1 MRHVNIQN
9 FCLLGLT
16 MASAGVSAQEV
27 GNPRDMNLQQ
37 QTFRMPDTASARVYL
52 ENGLNA
58 FIIEDRRAPVVSFT
72 MFVRGGTSDDRVEGA
87 AEMLALMLATRGPC
101 WMAPGRFR
109 ETIDEMGAE
118 FVVTMDSEFT
128 EVNLNVAAED
138 ARRALRIFSGIV
150 REPCIDPQ
158 GLDSFRAAVAR
169 SNQSSTPSGGE
180 YEGSLDTALDL
191 FYERLFGAH
200 PYGHTVTVAEAEA
213 LVFEDVEQFYTEHVN
228 PLNISIAVA
237 GDFDVNEMLRD
248 VDQRFADWA
257 QQRPP
262 TFHGVEPLS
271 ETDALGKY
279 GFPADKLQT
288 WIVVGHGL
296 PPIDPI
302 DRPALEVMNY
312 ILGGGHFDTRLFR
325 EARDRRG
332 LTNDVSGVLD
342 FNLRGPGAYT
352 FRTYGR
358 PEVAQELIDIVVGEI
373 ARMQNDLVTQEELFV
388 ARGALSDGDFAMRFE
403 NGHVATRT
411 FAREWARYGTFIH
424 LAEYQERIRSVSA
437 EDVLE
442 AARRYL
448 DPNRLLIVTLG
459 PTAG

>member
-1 MRHVNIQN
+1 MHVNMKKSS
-9 FCLLGLT
+9 LLVL
-16 MASAGVSAQEV
+16 MIAAAGVSAQELDH
-27 GNPRDMNLQQ
+27 PRDMNLQQ
-37 QTFRMPDTASARVYL
+37 QTFRMPDTASARIFL

-72 MFVRGGTSDDRVEGA
+72 MYVRGGTGDDRVQGA

-101 WMAPGRFR
+101 WMAPGRFQ

-158 GLDSFRAAVAR
+158 GLDSFRAAVVR
-169 SNQSSTPSGGE
+169 SNQAATPSEGQ
-180 YEGSLDTALDL
+180 YEGSLDKAVDL

-200 PYGHTVTVAEAEA
+200 PYGHAVTSAEAEA
-213 LVFEDVEQFYTEHVN
+213 LSVEDVERFYNEHVS

-237 GDFDVNEMLRD
+237 GDFDVSEMLRN
-248 VDQRFADWA
+248 VDQRFADWQ

-262 TFHGVEPLS
+262 TFHKVEPLA
-271 ETDALGKY
+271 EADRLGVY

-288 WIVVGHGL
+288 WIVIGHGL
-296 PPIDPI
+296 PPVDPA

-332 LTNDVSGVLD
+332 LTNDASGILD

-388 ARGALSDGDFAMRFE
+388 ARGALADGVFAMRFE
-403 NGHVATRT
+403 NGHIAART
-411 FAREWARYGTFIH
+411 FAREWARYGTFVH
-424 LAEYQERIRSVSA
+424 LAEYQERIRKVSA
-437 EDVLE
+437 EDVQD

-448 DPNRLLIVTLG
+448 DPSRLLIVTLG